1 MIQVSLDQLFSFLFK
16 NDRFQG
22 STVVS
27 GKGNS
32 YGKALGLL
40 ILGLTL
46 GCLGGC
52 GSTVPEGKQTGEAE
66 LEFWTIQLQPD
77 FTDYFNTLIG
87 QFEAENPT
95 LKVRWVD
102 VPWNAMESK
111 ILTAV
116 SAGTAPDVVN
126 LNPKFASQ
134 LATRKAWLELDPLI
148 DLTIRDR
155 YLPKVWQASAL
166 KDTDGTLRSF
176 GIPWYL
182 TSRIAIY
189 NQDLLKAAGVNAPP
203 KTYADLATIA
213 QQVKEKTGK
222 YAFFVTFVP
231 TDSAE
236 VLESFVQ
243 MGVTLVDAQG
253 KAGFNTPAGQA
264 AFQYWVDL
272 YQKGLLPQ
280 EVLTQGHRRAIE
292 LYQSGETA
300 ILSSSPEFFK
310 TIATNA
316 PSIAAVSAASSQ
328 ITGETNKKNVAVMNL
343 VIPNATDQPQVA
355 LDFALFITNSQN
367 QLAFAQTANVLPST
381 LDAITAYE
389 ASLVKADTN
398 GDPSTIALAEARS
411 VSASQLKDA
420 EVLVPVLTDGN
431 ILQKILY
438 ENLQAAMLQ
447 EKTVAQALA
456 DAESEWND
464 RPGS

>member
-1 MIQVSLDQLFSFLFK
+1 MIQVSLDQLFSFLFH
-16 NDRFQG
+16 DRFQRPTAV
-22 STVVS
+22 TV
-27 GKGNS
+27 KTKS
-32 YGKALGLL
+32 YRNAMGLL
-40 ILGLTL
+40 VLGLTL
-46 GCLGGC
+46 GGLWGC
-52 GSTVPEGKQTGEAE
+52 GSQVPDGEQTGESE
-66 LEFWTIQLQPD
+66 LEFWTMQLQPD
-77 FTDYFNTLIG
+77 FTDYFTTLIG
-87 QFEAENPT
+87 QFETENPT

-134 LATRKAWLELDPLI
+134 LASRKAWLELDPLI
-148 DLTIRDR
+148 DINIRDR

-166 KDTDGTLRSF
+166 QDSSGTVRSF

-189 NQDLLKAAGVNAPP
+189 NQDLLQAAEVKAPP
-203 KTYADLATIA
+203 KTYAELATIA

-236 VLESFVQ
+236 VMESLVQ

-253 KAGFNTPAGQA
+253 KAGFNTTAGQA

-343 VIPNATDQPQVA
+343 VIPEATDQPQAA
-355 LDFALFITNSQN
+355 LDFALFVTNSKN

-381 LDAITAYE
+381 LEAVTAYE
-389 ASLVKADTN
+389 ASLTNADTQS
-398 GDPSTIALAEARS
+398 DPSTIALAQARS
-411 VSASQLKDA
+411 VSASQLEDA

-431 ILQKILY
+431 VLQKILY
-438 ENLQAAMLQ
+438 ENLQAAMLK
-447 EKTVAQALA
+447 EKTVSQALT